1 MNVTTHDQNEAAV
14 NEPMP
19 EDQEQQIQEEANM
32 NLMPRTLPQ
41 DIINNQAV
49 SDPAFY
55 ALSVFY
61 CIVICGSVLGNLLV
75 ITAVLRSA
83 HMRKVNNILIVNL
96 AVSDL
101 LLCTLVSPMTLME
114 ILYKRWPG
122 PHLQVLC
129 ILSGMVPRWQYKVIV
144 YSATSRTPTKL
155 SKALCSLLFI
165 WSVSILLSC
174 PLIFAMSLKVIEMP
188 EQLLHIVK
196 ASSLA
201 YCAEEW
207 GQYKKGRL
215 VYSIFSLVVQ
225 FILPLT
231 LISFAHSSIKKKL
244 RKLPSW
250 QKGAQQSTR
259 HRNTSVTVLAATK
272 EGRGKEG
279 VVGGGVGGARRVE
292 TSENE
297 TLLVVP
303 ASQLVPNEGKTL
315 SPKGSKVRLS
325 MGVKRCSLKDPPP
338 GQSNG
343 NGSPTEQMDE
353 MTRIQNTRLQEKIK
367 KQARTH
373 SLLVSIVIVFAL
385 SWFPLNMLNIIL
397 DIHNIFQVRGGS
409 PKWLIKLRLK
419 IEDVLNLLMI
429 WLDENRFKL
438 SWFTDVLASSN
449 LPYEPFQ
456 LSLGNCAQGASIHSY
471 KLSFQKG
478 TSHSSMTEELSRI
491 CFALCHLIGMSSAF
505 SNPILYG
512 WFNEAF
518 KEEFQSIAGSIFC
531 CLSASSQSNSTLETI
546 GVDHHRK
553 KAKMELKLEAV
564 DEVDPQ
570 KAGHLSQRPNR
581 QCNNNLIR
589 SQKPGDVTIQTDR
602 DQKSPEKLQIIVN
615 SNSDHGA
622 KQLLTS
628 SL

>member
-1 MNVTTHDQNEAAV
+1 MNVTSPDQNEAGV
-14 NEPMP
+14 LRNGSF
-19 EDQEQQIQEEANM
+19 EDDDRQQEEEEVNI
-32 NLMPRTLPQ
+32 NLIPRTLPQ

-129 ILSGMVPRWQYKVIV
+129 ILSGMVPVCITFVSTLTITGIAIDRYKVIV
-144 YSATSRTPTKL
+144 YSATSRTPPKL

-174 PLIFAMSLKVIEMP
+174 PLIFAMSLEVIHMP
-188 EQLLHIVK
+188 KQFVHIVK
-196 ASSLA
+196 VSSLA

-244 RKLPSW
+244 QKLPSW
-250 QKGAQQSTR
+250 QKGVQQSTR
-259 HRNTSVTVLAATK
+259 HRKTSFNVLNASTAGPVT
-272 EGRGKEG
+272 E
-279 VVGGGVGGARRVE
+279 VGLG
-292 TSENE
+292 ENE

-303 ASQLVPNEGKTL
+303 ASSQPVSNENE
-315 SPKGSKVRLS
+315 KGSSSSKVRLS
-325 MGVKRCSLKDPPP
+325 MMGIKRGSLKGPS

-343 NGSPTEQMDE
+343 HGSPTEQMDE

-397 DIHNIFQVRGGS
+397 DIHNIFQ
-409 PKWLIKLRLK
+409 
-419 IEDVLNLLMI
+419 
-429 WLDENRFKL
+429 
-438 SWFTDVLASSN
+438 
-449 LPYEPFQ
+449 
-456 LSLGNCAQGASIHSY
+456 
-471 KLSFQKG
+471 
-478 TSHSSMTEELSRI
+478 TEELSRI

-553 KAKMELKLEAV
+553 KAKMGPKLDPVEAV
-564 DEVDPQ
+564 GP
-570 KAGHLSQRPNR
+570 QRPSHVVQR
-581 QCNNNLIR
+581 PHGQCNNNLIR

-602 DQKSPEKLQIIVN
+602 DQQSPEKLQIIVN
-615 SNSDHGA
+615 SNSSDHGLN